1 MDVSANSLRDT
12 VIQSLAVTYE
22 WESETHVAELRM
34 LSGNGVVH
42 TFRIT
47 GLSQLE
53 VSDDFTSMYVAFC
66 TLIRSPGRVYLSLD
80 PFEEGIESERDN
92 FSFVGQ
98 EITQIG

>member
-1 MDVSANSLRDT
+1 M
-12 VIQSLAVTYE
+12 
-22 WESETHVAELRM
+22 
-34 LSGNGVVH
+34 H
-42 TFRIT
+42 TFRIA

-53 VSDDFTSMYVAFC
+53 VSDDFTSRYVEFC

-80 PFEEGIESERDN
+80 PYEEGIESGRDN